1 MTKNDEK
8 LSKLF
13 NELVPADG
21 KADSLAG
28 EIIRATM
35 RISYRRWNDG
45 DRIGIGYGNETVNGP
60 ARFLLNNSTPE
71 ISRTIGHM
79 WGNYSERDYDEQLE
93 LLKGQAA
100 DYVNE
105 HPELREKPTED
116 MWEYTEEQDYHY
128 DEDDEE
134 EW

>member
-8 LSKLF
+8 LSKIF

-45 DRIGIGYGNETVNGP
+45 DRIGIGYGNETVNAP
-60 ARFLLNNSTPE
+60 ARFLEANTNPE
-71 ISRTIGHM
+71 IKLTINTM
-79 WGNYSERDYDEQLE
+79 WGEWNEARYDEQLE

-105 HPELREKPTED
+105 HPELREKRTDD
-116 MWEYTEEQDYHY
+116 MWEYTDESDYHY
-128 DEDDEE
+128 DDEDEE